1 MNGTYI
7 VEKEFDYTD
16 YANQMIHIDKGV
28 LLRYE
33 TYTRPDM
40 LGMNNSLAIHII
52 NIEGNEI
59 IIRGPFI
66 YMPDY
71 VRDITQEDI
80 IKAKKQKAYCD
91 NILNEI
97 SEPTKPKHLQ
107 VLQFN
112 NLNSMNKTL
121 NKYDEKDIV
130 SITPI
135 KVTTNTG
142 IGHAPEDTIIY
153 CVTVRE

>member
-16 YANQMIHIDKGV
+16 YANQTIHIDKDV
-28 LLRYE
+28 LLSYE
-33 TYTRPDM
+33 TYTRDDM
-40 LGMNNSLAIHII
+40 IGMNNSLAIHLFSKS
-52 NIEGNEI
+52 GNI

-71 VRDITQEDI
+71 VREITQEDI
-80 IKAKKQKAYCD
+80 KKAKYYCD
-91 NILNEI
+91 NILNETV
-97 SEPTKPKHLQ
+97 EPVESKHLK
-107 VLQFN
+107 VLQFDNLDKMN
-112 NLNSMNKTL
+112 NVLSEC
-121 NKYDEKDIV
+121 DEKDIV
-130 SITPI
+130 SIVPV
-135 KVTTNTG
+135 KVITNTG